1 MRSTSHYRC
10 SALAFVAAFI
20 LAGAIDARA
29 DDAWSNPW
37 HASAPPTLSPT
48 QALGKPQVTVGFAA
62 DGDVLLSGHTFTG
75 VDGTLTRVAGDG
87 SLRWSSN
94 VRSTASLF
102 ASAVQ
107 ADDGGA
113 IAAFGS
119 SEGVSRDDGNFL
131 VRFDPSGARR
141 WSRFIATGWL
151 ARVGATRLANAG
163 CATLTMLDVDSGDVL
178 WQRPYGAPD
187 WDCRGGGLV
196 GDGAGNLYAAFE
208 IPSGVGAISGSRL
221 VRIDAD
227 GREAWNIAVAGSGIR
242 SVPGTVG
249 SIVLTTDATTIQ
261 GRSIA
266 DGHVVWQ
273 AAIGNGER
281 VLGVVGA
288 SGDPVLVSYGSIR
301 VLAAASGDERWSQAA
316 HVTGADIVGGALIVA
331 GDSTLERLD
340 AATGTQAWSTAFTDP
355 IWFGAGGY
363 DGTTFAIVSTSAWL
377 QPPTV
382 SRFDFASGTTTSTP
396 TAPPIAQPVEGSTAF
411 MADGRALGIGVTGKG
426 GDYAIHLRA
435 LDTPTG
441 TTDWEAVDPGN
452 SFSYRDWTGV
462 AEPAVAADAGAIA
475 VTLQAYWGLDECP
488 YTFTQAYPVSLYR
501 ASDGARTW
509 QVSLADPQGLSRCS
523 RVSRPR
529 LDGAGDAFVAVD
541 EFRQCPLPLGGSWG
555 CGRNTVYKL
564 ARTDGHVLWRADDD
578 TRTGDPDRWSMV
590 GDDVLRY
597 GPFAGSTDTI
607 RRISGTDGH
616 VLWSSTVFSGDGIS
630 SEVHR
635 IDDTHVVV
643 FPLFYGSGQWALLDT
658 STGATTWLADAGPQS
673 CPYPACYDAAGVVLP
688 GGDLL
693 YPAQRDYGMA
703 VRRLH
708 NDGSGTI
715 ETRIV
720 GPNDPSLISG
730 LGHFVA
736 DAGGQWHAFLS
747 RRLRRAAHASPAGSV
762 EFIAP
767 FDLATG
773 ILGAQ
778 QAVSAF
784 NGDADDWS
792 LLQWFDWQA
801 DPLDS
806 LRMPDGDHLLGSA
819 IEKQAPA
826 PTTASTRMIDLTVTA
841 RGDLAVHVDVDRT
854 QVAPG
859 DRVSF
864 VLRATYT
871 GDAPIA
877 GAHLAAMLPW
887 SSGVADATCVVQSAS
902 QCELDVASGNVNAT
916 FDVAPG
922 GSIEVH
928 GNVRVLDIPAIPL
941 LSAMAYGPTGLAEQ
955 DTIDNFAGV
964 MLAQSLFVDG
974 FDAP

>member
-1 MRSTSHYRC
+1 MRSTSHPRR
-10 SALAFVAAFI
+10 SALAFAAAVI

-37 HASAPPTLSPT
+37 HASAPPTLPPT
-48 QALGKPQVTVGFAA
+48 QALGKPQVTVGFTA
-62 DGDVLLSGHTFTG
+62 DGDLLLSGDTFTG
-75 VDGTLTRVAGDG
+75 GDGTLTRIAGDG

-94 VRSTASLF
+94 FRPGAWLY
-102 ASAVQ
+102 ASALH

-119 SEGVSRDDGNFL
+119 SQDIDWDDDNFL
-131 VRFDPSGARR
+131 VRFDSSGIRR
-141 WSRFIATGWL
+141 WSRFVATGWL
-151 ARVGATRLANAG
+151 ARVDATRLASAG
-163 CATLTMLDVDSGDVL
+163 CATLTMLDVDSGDVI
-178 WQRPYGAPD
+178 WQRRYGASD
-187 WDCRGGGLV
+187 WSCRGGGLV
-196 GDGAGNLYAAFE
+196 GDGVGNLYAAFE
-208 IPSGVGAISGSRL
+208 MQSGIGVASGSRL

-227 GREAWNIAVAGSGIR
+227 GHEAWNIAVDGSGIR
-242 SVPGTVG
+242 SVPGIADG
-249 SIVLTTDATTIQ
+249 ILLTADATTLQ
-261 GRSIA
+261 GRSTA

-273 AAIGNGER
+273 AAIGSGER

-288 SGDPVLVSYGSIR
+288 NGDPVLVSYNAIR
-301 VLAAASGDERWSQAA
+301 VLAAANGDERWSQAT

-340 AATGTQAWSTAFTDP
+340 AATGAQAWSTAFTDP

-363 DGTTFAIVSTSAWL
+363 DGTTFAVVSADAWL
-377 QPPTV
+377 QPPAV
-382 SRFDFASGTTTSTP
+382 SRFDFASGTPTSTP
-396 TAPPIAQPVEGSTAF
+396 TVPPIAQPVEGSTAF
-411 MADGRALGIGVTGKG
+411 MADGRAFGIGVTGKG

-462 AEPAVAADAGAIA
+462 AEPAAAADAGAIA

-501 ASDGARTW
+501 ASDGASIW

-529 LDGAGDAFVAVD
+529 LDGAGDAFVAID

-658 STGATTWLADAGPQS
+658 LTGATSWLADAGPQS
-673 CPYPACYDAAGVVLP
+673 CPYPACADAGGVVLP

-693 YPAQRDYGMA
+693 YPGRRDYGMA
-703 VRRLH
+703 VKRLH

-715 ETRIV
+715 ETRV
-720 GPNDPSLISG
+720 VEPNDPSVVSG
-730 LGHFVA
+730 LEHFVA
-736 DAGGQWHAFLS
+736 DAGGQWHAFLA
-747 RRLRRAAHASPAGSV
+747 RRLQRVARTSPVGSV
-762 EFIAP
+762 GFIAP
-767 FDLATG
+767 FDVATG
-773 ILGAQ
+773 VLGAQ
-778 QAVSAF
+778 QAVRAF
-784 NGDADDWS
+784 NGDADDWTS
-792 LLQWFDWQA
+792 WQWFDWQT

-806 LRMPDGDHLLGSA
+806 LRMPDGDHLFGSV

-841 RGDLAVHVDVDRT
+841 HGDLAAHIDVDRT
-854 QVAPG
+854 KVAPG

-864 VLRATYT
+864 VLRATYA

-887 SSGVADATCVVQSAS
+887 SSGVADATCNVQSAS
-902 QCELDVASGNVNAT
+902 QCVLDIASGNVSAT

-922 GSIEVH
+922 GSIEIH
-928 GNVRVLDIPAIPL
+928 GSVRVLDIEAIPL
-941 LSAMAYGPTGLAEQ
+941 LSAMTYGPSGLAEQ

-964 MLAQSLFVDG
+964 TLAQSLFVDG
-974 FDAP
+974 FDAH